1 MSLDVSGKL
10 GETHKDFNLQGYIL
24 LVAPAKTPDQIV
36 FRLRNAMDSIVK
48 ESDVRKRLLEL
59 GLTPMELP
67 RERFAT
73 FLQTESVRWK
83 AAVDAA
89 GAAKTME

>member
-1 MSLDVSGKL
+1 MSGIDWPG
-10 GETHKDFNLQGYIL
+10 L
-24 LVAPAKTPDQIV
+24 LRVGLHQLRLEPAV
-36 FRLRNAMDSIVK
+36 FWR
-48 ESDVRKRLLEL
+48 
-59 GLTPMELP
+59 LTPMELP

>member
-1 MSLDVSGKL
+1 MTTTAIQVTDIDSLARVAKMAHGSGL
-10 GETHKDFNLQGYIL
+10 ARVQSVEAAGVVIMAG
-24 LVAPAKTPDQIV
+24 
-36 FRLRNAMDSIVK
+36 
-48 ESDVRKRLLEL
+48 LEL